1 MSLMLTKEHENVTY
15 PSLFRTQSRFNG
27 TRRRKSEVRRDNLGT
42 FQIQKLFCVLRYIKI
57 YIPGNPLS
65 KKSSGSTRQ
74 KYI

>member
-1 MSLMLTKEHENVTY
+1 MSLMPTKEHENVRY

-27 TRRRKSEVRRDNLGT
+27 TRRRKSEVRRDKLGT